1 MAISACSTRTWQVSS
16 LASTKLGFWGRGIC
30 SSTSFVRTWMLVTKR
45 SFRSI
50 QENPTI
56 NPGDLIK
63 GRTFRR
69 LNVTRKIVIK
79 DVPSLIKT
87 ALDMQTFA
95 LGHRCVRQRRGS
107 RMGSPLFAALCLMV
121 VSISEQILSMDFKES
136 LTNHNLF
143 ICHIRYVDN
152 RLIFGDKRLQQLHPY
167 EVLLGEG
174 FYGRPI
180 VLETEP
186 DQEFLGFMLETPP
199 LTPSSTSSAPA
210 PSPTIPA
217 AAASSSSPDPTGP
230 ATYAS
235 DLSAQDAPP
244 FPPAET
250 SWEHRRPQTF
260 FTEQTVHQV
269 FFEVFTFD
277 NDRRE
282 LWINEIDFR
291 GYSRLREPEQYFYSL
306 TGDDAYARHTSDYRR
321 VFFNI
326 PTHSTST
333 TLIIMDITTKT
344 FIQLQQPHLQ
354 LHHQHR
360 QPPLR
365 PILQHRQHNSKNVSL
380 HHLLRDPTQLR

>member
-1 MAISACSTRTWQVSS
+1 M
-16 LASTKLGFWGRGIC
+16 
-30 SSTSFVRTWMLVTKR
+30 
-45 SFRSI
+45 
-50 QENPTI
+50 N
-56 NPGDLIK
+56 
-63 GRTFRR
+63 
-69 LNVTRKIVIK
+69 
-79 DVPSLIKT
+79 
-87 ALDMQTFA
+87 
-95 LGHRCVRQRRGS
+95 
-107 RMGSPLFAALCLMV
+107 
-121 VSISEQILSMDFKES
+121 FKES

-143 ICHIRYVDN
+143 IRHIRYVDN

-230 ATYAS
+230 ATYTS
-235 DLSAQDAPP
+235 DLSAQGAPP

-277 NDRRE
+277 NERRE

-333 TLIIMDITTKT
+333 TLIIMDITTTT

-380 HHLLRDPTQLR
+380 HHLLRDPTQLRWLAAYLERWPRPALCLSHWFASPRFFEPFWVHWATNGRVGSENEATARSSWKNNPAPAGCVCVWNIW

>member
-1 MAISACSTRTWQVSS
+1 M
-16 LASTKLGFWGRGIC
+16 
-30 SSTSFVRTWMLVTKR
+30 
-45 SFRSI
+45 
-50 QENPTI
+50 N
-56 NPGDLIK
+56 
-63 GRTFRR
+63 
-69 LNVTRKIVIK
+69 
-79 DVPSLIKT
+79 
-87 ALDMQTFA
+87 
-95 LGHRCVRQRRGS
+95 
-107 RMGSPLFAALCLMV
+107 
-121 VSISEQILSMDFKES
+121 FKES

-143 ICHIRYVDN
+143 IRHIRYVDN

-235 DLSAQDAPP
+235 DLSAQGAPP

-277 NDRRE
+277 NERRE

-326 PTHSTST
+326 PNTQHFDNPHYYGHHHYNLHPTAAAPPSTTPSTSATSAPPNTATSAAQLQERLFAPPTPGSNPT
-333 TLIIMDITTKT
+333 TLIG
-344 FIQLQQPHLQ
+344 
-354 LHHQHR
+354 
-360 QPPLR
+360 
-365 PILQHRQHNSKNVSL
+365 SL
-380 HHLLRDPTQLR
+380 SRTLTPTSSLP